1 MSVAF
6 FYYILL
12 IIVRCAASASKWKV
26 FVMDPVTT
34 RIVSSCLTMF
44 EVMEHQISLVENL
57 NLKRQSFPD
66 MEAVYFI
73 CPTMESVKHVMDDFI
88 SPSRAA
94 ELPNVDGKPVNP
106 TSRYSNV
113 HLIFNGTV
121 WNVLYIDE
129 LFISNTLLICRLVA
143 KWLNSF
149 KLTLSSLAK

>member
-1 MSVAF
+1 
-6 FYYILL
+6 
-12 IIVRCAASASKWKV
+12 
-26 FVMDPVTT
+26 
-34 RIVSSCLTMF
+34 MF

-94 ELPNVDGKPVNP
+94 ELPHVDGKPVNP

-121 WNVLYIDE
+121 
-129 LFISNTLLICRLVA
+129 
-143 KWLNSF
+143 
-149 KLTLSSLAK
+149 

>member
-1 MSVAF
+1 
-6 FYYILL
+6 
-12 IIVRCAASASKWKV
+12 
-26 FVMDPVTT
+26 
-34 RIVSSCLTMF
+34 MF

-121 WNVLYIDE
+121 
-129 LFISNTLLICRLVA
+129 
-143 KWLNSF
+143 
-149 KLTLSSLAK
+149 